1 MLADEVSV
9 SVAYAGGRGVRV
21 GGRKAHAG
29 EQVDEVFVSVGEKPP
44 LADPGGVLVV
54 PLSVCEWRVQ
64 LDGTS
69 SGQKKS
75 GIHGGTMAIAV
86 HTRRMVDASRRGL
99 RDGNAGRVS
108 VDG

>member
-9 SVAYAGGRGVRV
+9 SV
-21 GGRKAHAG
+21 
-29 EQVDEVFVSVGEKPP
+29 GEKPMLASRLLV
-44 LADPGGVLVV
+44 LADEVSV
-54 PLSVCEWRVQ
+54 SVCEWRVQ

-99 RDGNAGRVS
+99 RDGNAGGS
-108 VDG
+108 V